1 MSSDSESEEED
12 KKKPNKYFKNREK
25 EREEKRR
32 KGKVMKVLHAL
43 VNQVYSVSY
52 IANSVTHVIENSVLK
67 EISCF
72 NIFCCVCD
80 CFTILT

>member
-32 KGKVMKVLHAL
+32 KGEVMNVLYAL
-43 VNQVYSVSY
+43 VNQLCSVFYVLLILSQSY
-52 IANSVTHVIENSVLK
+52 
-67 EISCF
+67 
-72 NIFCCVCD
+72 
-80 CFTILT
+80 

>member
-32 KGKVMKVLHAL
+32 KGEVMKVVHAL
-43 VNQVYSVSY
+43 VNQLCSVLY
-52 IANSVTHVIENSVLK
+52 IANSESVIL
-67 EISCF
+67 
-72 NIFCCVCD
+72 
-80 CFTILT
+80 

>member
-43 VNQVYSVSY
+43 VNQVYNVSY
-52 IANSVTHVIENSVLK
+52 IANSESLM
-67 EISCF
+67 
-72 NIFCCVCD
+72 
-80 CFTILT
+80 L